1 MFSFPVPKGCPGH
14 MRAVPR
20 GHRPRGTA
28 RGWPEQPEGT
38 WKENMVHTE
47 PFLCTYRLILY
58 CGAYSGGAYS
68 GGADCG
74 RADCGRAYCGGGS

>member
-38 WKENMVHTE
+38 WKENMVHIE

-74 RADCGRAYCGGGS
+74 RADCGRAYCGGGR